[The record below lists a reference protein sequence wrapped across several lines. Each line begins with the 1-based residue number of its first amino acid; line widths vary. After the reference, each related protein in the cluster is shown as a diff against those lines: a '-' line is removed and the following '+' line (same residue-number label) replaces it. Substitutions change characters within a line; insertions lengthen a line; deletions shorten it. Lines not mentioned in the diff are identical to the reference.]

1 MKFIALNRPIYS
13 RSIAFPALEISSY
26 PIAIIC
32 VFLAVMLLQIVF
44 FTEYLAVEQSY
55 GRGQINQKNPIR
67 EYQELAKQDEP
78 ECDVDGVAAKSKNA
92 GRDEFVGM
100 V

>member
-1 MKFIALNRPIYS
+1 M
-13 RSIAFPALEISSY
+13 
-26 PIAIIC
+26 
-32 VFLAVMLLQIVF
+32 
-44 FTEYLAVEQSY
+44 EQSY